1 MIGLASEP
9 HQAWFEKHGVLP
21 VTCGP
26 GTAERIREAS
36 GGRVDAFIDT
46 IGEGC
51 AALAVELGVR
61 PARIDTIRDG
71 KAATEIGAPTY
82 GEGAAA
88 SAVVLGEPARLAARC
103 RPEGPDRPHPSAGG
117 GPGSLPRTRTP
128 PHPRQDRPAALSG
141 RP

>member
-9 HQAWFEKHGVLP
+9 HQAWLEKHGVLP

-103 RPEGPDRPHPSAGG
+103 RPEVPIARTHPPEAVQEAFRALERRHTHGKIVLRP
-117 GPGSLPRTRTP
+117 
-128 PHPRQDRPAALSG
+128 
-141 RP
+141 